1 MSDDP
6 RVYRTWGAVDNK
18 ISDLIRK
25 LEGMGYGEDAKKLHN
40 QYAPEKLAMK
50 EGKKEDVDGDGDID
64 SKDYLAKRDAAIK
77 KAKGEMK
84 EDIDLGHE
92 DNEPHMIKAE
102 LYRIGKYAMELY
114 AMAEELEETGQEI
127 DFPAWWQSMIT
138 DAATKMV
145 KAKHYLD
152 FELKEPYV
160 DAFVD
165 KITGEKP
172 HEGEPRIPMADLDE
186 GFLDRVAAK
195 VKGATSFASTGL
207 GNLGRS
213 FMGKSLQDPKYA
225 AGIAKLGVKAKGLEK
240 KLNDTLN
247 DVEKLFTP
255 DQLSQTPALA
265 QIVTAYKTALKDA
278 TQKTVDIASGKMT
291 AGNSN
296 SPSTSKEEPKEEP
309 KTEPAGKA
317 RDEKGRFTST
327 KTTTTKS
334 TTAPKT
340 EPISD
345 KYEVT
350 NDTYTFNGKDFAVQV
365 DKNTKEKFFKND
377 DGRVMDISTLE
388 KSNQFKKKS
397 SKVAENLAK
406 QLKAS

>member
-1 MSDDP
+1 
-6 RVYRTWGAVDNK
+6 
-18 ISDLIRK
+18 
-25 LEGMGYGEDAKKLHN
+25 
-40 QYAPEKLAMK
+40 
-50 EGKKEDVDGDGDID
+50 
-64 SKDYLAKRDAAIK
+64 
-77 KAKGEMK
+77 
-84 EDIDLGHE
+84 
-92 DNEPHMIKAE
+92 
-102 LYRIGKYAMELY
+102 
-114 AMAEELEETGQEI
+114 
-127 DFPAWWQSMIT
+127 
-138 DAATKMV
+138 MV

-225 AGIAKLGVKAKGLEK
+225 AGIAKLGVKAKGLEN

-296 SPSTSKEEPKEEP
+296 SPSASNEEPKEEP

-350 NDTYTFNGKDFAVQV
+350 KDVYTFNGKDFAVQV
-365 DKNTKEKFFKND
+365 DKDTKEKFFKND

-388 KSNQFKKKS
+388 KSNQFKKKA